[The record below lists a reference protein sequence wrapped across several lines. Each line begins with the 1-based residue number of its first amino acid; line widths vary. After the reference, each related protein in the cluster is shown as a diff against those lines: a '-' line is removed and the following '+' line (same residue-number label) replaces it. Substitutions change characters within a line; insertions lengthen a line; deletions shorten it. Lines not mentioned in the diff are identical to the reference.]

1 MGAVLEGKV
10 KSITNFGAF
19 IALPENKTGM
29 VHISEIANAYVSDI
43 RQHLTEGQ
51 DVKVMV
57 INLDGGKVNL
67 SIKRLEPKPQAP
79 ARPNFRREGGEG
91 RPERPDRGNFRRENN
106 APQQQRTAPV
116 RAAAPVPP
124 PAPKTKDQ
132 QFEDMMKAFMSE
144 SDSKLSGIIEDL
156 DFSVR
161 TYNCL
166 KRAQINTVGDL
177 VAKTMDEMIKV
188 RNLGKKSL
196 EEIIEK
202 LDEMGLHLKDQAD

>member
-1 MGAVLEGKV
+1 MELTVGAVLEGKV

-19 IALPENKTGM
+19 IALPDNKTGM

-57 INLDGGKVNL
+57 IAMDQGKVNL
-67 SIKRLEPKPQAP
+67 SIKRLEPKPQNTG
-79 ARPNFRREGGEG
+79 RPSFRREGGERTD
-91 RPERPDRGNFRRENN
+91 RPQERSNYRSNTAN
-106 APQQQRTAPV
+106 PQANRTAPV

-144 SDSKLSGIIEDL
+144 SDSKLSGMRADH
-156 DFSVR
+156 R
-161 TYNCL
+161 T
-166 KRAQINTVGDL
+166 
-177 VAKTMDEMIKV
+177 
-188 RNLGKKSL
+188 KSRRR
-196 EEIIEK
+196 
-202 LDEMGLHLKDQAD
+202 